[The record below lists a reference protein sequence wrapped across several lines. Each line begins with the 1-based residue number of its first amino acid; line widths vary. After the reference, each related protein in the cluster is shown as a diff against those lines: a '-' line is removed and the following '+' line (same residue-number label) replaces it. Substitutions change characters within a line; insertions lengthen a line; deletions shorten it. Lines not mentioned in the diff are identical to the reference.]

1 MDADTPVFAIA
12 VAAELAGMHPQTL
25 RQYDRIGL
33 VVPGRTSGGSR
44 RYSTRNIEQLR
55 EVAQLSSEG
64 VSLPAIARLLDLEDE
79 NRMLRRRVAEL
90 DTALRAER
98 ENRPGVRV
106 FADYRGELD
115 LTCEVL
121 VVGSGPSGL
130 SAAYPGR
137 VNAHIGY
144 SNEVSHLIEAGSD
157 FFLMPSLYEPCGLNQ
172 IYSLR
177 YGTVPIVRATGG
189 LDDTVTPYDPAA
201 GAGNGF
207 KFGPYTAEA
216 LHDAVERAIAI
227 FEREPDWT
235 RIRRNAM
242 ACDFSWDRAA
252 REYERV
258 YLAAVS
264 RALGRG
270 GGGGRA

>member
-1 MDADTPVFAIA
+1 MAEQRMDADTPVFAIA

-106 FADYRGELD
+106 FAA
-115 LTCEVL
+115 
-121 VVGSGPSGL
+121 GSAGVIPMPSG
-130 SAAYPGR
+130 R
-137 VNAHIGY
+137 
-144 SNEVSHLIEAGSD
+144 
-157 FFLMPSLYEPCGLNQ
+157 
-172 IYSLR
+172 
-177 YGTVPIVRATGG
+177 
-189 LDDTVTPYDPAA
+189 
-201 GAGNGF
+201 
-207 KFGPYTAEA
+207 
-216 LHDAVERAIAI
+216 
-227 FEREPDWT
+227 
-235 RIRRNAM
+235 RIRR
-242 ACDFSWDRAA
+242 STEVVLWHPR
-252 REYERV
+252 
-258 YLAAVS
+258 S
-264 RALGRG
+264 GRD
-270 GGGGRA
+270 